1 MKFELLG
8 VGQNLGNVLTSDA
21 LDIQLGLTKGTIQ
34 SLSGVAQRY
43 VAPKGMLQSAFAA
56 AALKDC
62 AAHANISL
70 DSLDLLLATS
80 AVPQQAIPSTAS
92 FIAHELGL
100 DGKSVF
106 DINASCLG
114 FVVSLYQAI
123 NLLQTKAYQRIGI
136 VASDIASAGLNWQN
150 LHASAI
156 FGDGAAAVIVQAPN
170 PANSPAGIRLNC
182 LGYEFKVYPQGR
194 HFCEIRAGGTRANAT
209 VGMTDG
215 DFLFDMDGKAVF
227 KIAMQYTEEFV
238 SHLLAKAHLTYDDI
252 DCVVM
257 HQASH
262 LGMKHAISRLHFRPE
277 TIINIYP
284 MHGNQV
290 SASIPTV
297 LYHAFIQGKLTQ
309 GARLAL
315 LGTAAGFGIGGMIL
329 QVE

>member
-8 VGQNLGNVLTSDA
+8 IGQSLGDVLTSDA
-21 LDIQLGLTKGTIQ
+21 LDTQLGLTKGTVQGI
-34 SLSGVAQRY
+34 SGVAQRY
-43 VAPKGMLQSAFAA
+43 VAPKGILQSAFAA

-62 AAHANISL
+62 AAIANISL

-100 DGKSVF
+100 DGKSAF
-106 DINASCLG
+106 DINASCFG

-156 FGDGAAAVIVQAPN
+156 FGDGAAAVIVQAPSSTN
-170 PANSPAGIRLNC
+170 PTTGIRLTC
-182 LGYEFKVYPQGR
+182 LAYEFNVHPEGR

-209 VGMTDG
+209 VGMTKG

-227 KIAMQYTEEFV
+227 KIAMQYTEAFV
-238 SHLLAKAHLTYDDI
+238 SGLLAKAQLTYDDI

-262 LGMKHAISRLHFRPE
+262 LGMKHAISRLNFRPE

-284 MHGNQV
+284 THGNQV

-297 LYHAFIQGKLTQ
+297 LYHAHQSGKLHS
-309 GARLAL
+309 GAKIAL

-329 QVE
+329 QVQ